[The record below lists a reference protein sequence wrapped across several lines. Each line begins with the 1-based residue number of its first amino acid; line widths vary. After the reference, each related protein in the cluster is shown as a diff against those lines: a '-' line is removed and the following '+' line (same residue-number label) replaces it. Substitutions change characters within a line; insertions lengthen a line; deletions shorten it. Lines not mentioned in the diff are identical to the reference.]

1 MVCLGK
7 GDAPHGVAR
16 AAILAYLS
24 ACRKPAHVWHS
35 SINYSISIEGTY
47 EGRLVRVIPGR
58 KGVTPPYLGAYP
70 PVAVVS
76 QDTPATIGVVMHQP
90 ILPFHPAHYNC
101 FLCPAG
107 GAPCH
112 G

>member
-1 MVCLGK
+1 M
-7 GDAPHGVAR
+7 GDTHDGVAR
-16 AAILAYLS
+16 AAILEPLS
-24 ACRKPAHVWHS
+24 ACRKPAHLWHS

-76 QDTPATIGVVMHQP
+76 QDTPATIGVVMHPP
-90 ILPFHPAHYNC
+90 ILPFHSLHYKSV
-101 FLCPAG
+101 LSTA
-107 GAPCH
+107 
-112 G
+112 